1 MHRGFPLRVGPLLH
15 QEVGLTDS
23 LGTMNFAEHGNMHE
37 LSTDPFVGHSAF
49 DKSMYDSKHVYR
61 KRKEERLQNY
71 SPKLQE
77 ANGVWLK
84 CNPIPTATNLP
95 QMLMAGT
102 FGKACLS

>member
-49 DKSMYDSKHVYR
+49 DKSIYDSK
-61 KRKEERLQNY
+61 QG
-71 SPKLQE
+71 LQE
-77 ANGVWLK
+77 EKGRKTSELF
-84 CNPIPTATNLP
+84 PQTAGGKWS
-95 QMLMAGT
+95 MAEV
-102 FGKACLS
+102 